1 MSPLQRLDDTCD
13 ALIGAL
19 GERDWE
25 AIAKLDVA
33 CRACI
38 DEVLETHAM
47 DQALLRE
54 KLEGVLRLYRNLI
67 DVTTGERQAIAEE
80 MMQINQAKNASK
92 VYHLFS

>member
-1 MSPLQRLDDTCD
+1 MTALQRLDDTCD

-25 AIAKLDVA
+25 AIAQLDVA